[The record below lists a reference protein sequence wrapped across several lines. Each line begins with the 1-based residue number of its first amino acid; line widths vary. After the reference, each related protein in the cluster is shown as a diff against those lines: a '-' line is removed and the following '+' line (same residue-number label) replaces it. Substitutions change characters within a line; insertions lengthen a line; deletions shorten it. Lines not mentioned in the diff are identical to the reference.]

1 MICSMTAFAAKEIS
15 QGEMTVHSEIR
26 SYNSRFLDIAL
37 KIPHGYQ
44 SLEERIKKL
53 VGEKISRGRVEMKIT
68 IRNTSPDGGKFQ
80 INLPRARAY
89 HQALTNLETEL
100 KLANTLTLDLILK
113 AGDVILPCDEDEHIA
128 ETAWPVLE
136 ICLKDALD
144 ALNRMREKEGNFIAE
159 DFAKRMDFLEDG
171 LGKIEAL
178 SKGLPEIYQ
187 NRLKER
193 IEALTRGVAGI
204 DPVRIAQE
212 AAILADKSDITEEIT
227 RAKSHILQFRSLM
240 KDKEAA
246 GRKLN
251 FLLQEFNREFNTMGS
266 KSGDAGLSHLIVDA
280 KSEVEKIRE
289 QVQNIE

>member
-1 MICSMTAFAAKEIS
+1 MICSMTAFAAKEITR
-15 QGEMTVHSEIR
+15 GEITVHSEIR

-37 KIPHGYQ
+37 KLPHGYQ

-53 VGEKISRGRVEMKIT
+53 VGEKISRGRVEMKVT
-68 IRNTSPDGGKFQ
+68 IRNTSPDGGKFE

-89 HQALTNLETEL
+89 HQALRTLEAEL
-100 KLANTLTLDLILK
+100 KQANPPTLELILK
-113 AGDVILPCDEDEHIA
+113 AGDIVIPCDEDEHIA

-136 ICLKDALD
+136 TCLKEALD
-144 ALNRMREKEGNFIAE
+144 ALNRMREKEGDFIAE
-159 DFAKRMDFLEDG
+159 DFSKRMDFLEEG
-171 LGKIEAL
+171 LGKIEEL
-178 SKGLPEIYQ
+178 SKGLPDIYHH
-187 NRLKER
+187 RLKER
-193 IEALTRGVAGI
+193 IETLTRGVVGI
-204 DPVRIAQE
+204 DPVRMAQE

-227 RAKSHILQFRSLM
+227 RARSHILQFRSLM

-280 KSEVEKIRE
+280 KSEVEKLRE